1 MINFNKKTNK
11 EHYKYLTDNETLVFN
26 SFPLKILNRIL
37 TLKEVLGAIK
47 IRSKNYN
54 KYFSFKNVFIVHPN
68 QIVNTNLDWT
78 EILKSK

>member
-11 EHYKYLTDNETLVFN
+11 EHYKYFTENKTLVFN
-26 SFPLKILNRIL
+26 AFPLKILNRSL
-37 TLKEVLGAIK
+37 TLKEELDAIK
-47 IRSKNYN
+47 TRSKKST